1 LLPGD
6 IITGADDI
14 EIASMTQLSDYIKSK
29 RVGTKV
35 TIKLMRSTNGTYVE
49 KTYQVTLGARPEK
62 NKVSE

>member
-35 TIKLMRSTNGTYVE
+35 TIKLMRSTNGTY
-49 KTYQVTLGARPEK
+49 
-62 NKVSE
+62 